1 MNTSNVVCGSL
12 LAAALAGVALPV
24 SAQILPSFTT
34 TTNASGYV
42 QHDDGIES
50 GSINETRN
58 SRIGAPIEVSHS
70 LGTQSFEASA
80 SASAGTLRAAVAT
93 EWAPAPVWYN
103 ENRAVA
109 NASAGATDY
118 FLISGGT
125 GVATAGLR
133 AEIDGRQTPGAQAYY
148 WESTSL
154 FGFSLIYN
162 VAGTPLCY
170 SEPIACTL
178 ADQSQS
184 VLAESRSLPGGSR
197 PIRFSSDL
205 ETDFLF
211 RYDQPFSLAALLS
224 VGATNGGSADLSS
237 TASFLL
243 DLPAGAY
250 LVSASGFGYVAA
262 VPEPGTYAL
271 LLLGLA
277 GLGLDQ
283 RRRAQRKR

>member
-1 MNTSNVVCGSL
+1 VVTARETCRHLSSHDKEFIMNTSNVVCGSL
-12 LAAALAGVALPV
+12 LAAALASVALPV

-162 VAGTPLCY
+162 GRR
-170 SEPIACTL
+170 
-178 ADQSQS
+178 D
-184 VLAESRSLPGGSR
+184 
-197 PIRFSSDL
+197 
-205 ETDFLF
+205 
-211 RYDQPFSLAALLS
+211 
-224 VGATNGGSADLSS
+224 
-237 TASFLL
+237 
-243 DLPAGAY
+243 
-250 LVSASGFGYVAA
+250 AA
-262 VPEPGTYAL
+262 VLCRADRVHIGRPVPERARGIAKPPG
-271 LLLGLA
+271 
-277 GLGLDQ
+277 
-283 RRRAQRKR
+283 R